1 MKDNEQDIQKN
12 KDYIVANTDASK
24 VINVT
29 DLKKDFTVGTQIV
42 SVLKGVT
49 FEINKG
55 EFAVI
60 IGASG
65 SGKSTLLHTL
75 LGLEPPTSG
84 SVKVL
89 DTEIYANTVED
100 DRSVFRKRHI
110 GMVYQQPNWI
120 RSLSVLEN
128 VAFPLILLGIDKT
141 ESTKR
146 AWEAIFNVGMR
157 EWTNYKPTELS
168 GGQQQKVALAR
179 ALVINPEIIVADE
192 PTGNL
197 DYESGKNL
205 MEMLVDLNN
214 QGRTIIMVTH
224 DLEYLKYCNTA
235 VRIKDGIVQGVY
247 RGADIENALKDSG
260 LGLKRAEEKDNNQ
273 TTNNNKV
280 NITKEDQSPNTIK
293 AQQVIERANKRVEE
307 MKKTDT
313 TPIHELLSIESN
325 EEKESKILNTEV
337 KKDIEP
343 KVTNIQ
349 DPTTN
354 LKEEKV
360 EVENKKE
367 VIKKQNNNITN
378 KFMGFFKK
386 ENKQN
391 EIEAKVKEVKE
402 NVEPITKPTTKVENI
417 ETSEIKQ
424 PIKPDTKDI
433 DIVNTLAIETIEKVK
448 KPKRRKFKKSKK
460 K

>member
-1 MKDNEQDIQKN
+1 MKDNEKDIKENKN
-12 KDYIVANTDASK
+12 YIVANTEASK
-24 VINVT
+24 VIQVIG
-29 DLKKDFTVGTQIV
+29 LKKDFTVGTQV
-42 SVLKGVT
+42 VNVLKEIT
-49 FEINKG
+49 FEINRG

-75 LGLEPPTSG
+75 LGLEPPTAG

-89 DTEIYANTVED
+89 DTEIYDNTVED

-168 GGQQQKVALAR
+168 GGQQQKIALAR

-235 VRIKDGIVQGVY
+235 VRIKDGMVQGVY
-247 RGADIENALKDSG
+247 RGNDVTSILKDSG
-260 LGLKRAEEKDNNQ
+260 LGMKRAETKDNNIRED
-273 TTNNNKV
+273 NKKAIE
-280 NITKEDQSPNTIK
+280 NTNTIK
-293 AQQVIERANKRVEE
+293 AQQVIERASKRVEE
-307 MKKTDT
+307 MKKEDVTSIQEILTTDPLEENT
-313 TPIHELLSIESN
+313 KTETP
-325 EEKESKILNTEV
+325 V
-337 KKDIEP
+337 KKDNQNSNVI
-343 KVTNIQ
+343 
-349 DPTTN
+349 
-354 LKEEKV
+354 
-360 EVENKKE
+360 NKS
-367 VIKKQNNNITN
+367 VVN
-378 KFMGFFKK
+378 KFKGFFKNK
-386 ENKQN
+386 EK
-391 EIEAKVKEVKE
+391 EIQPEEVKE
-402 NVEPITKPTTKVENI
+402 TIIKTETIDNIANTNIESAKNEIVEETKVAEIKKPITTDTNEIDKENAIVINKVEKI
-417 ETSEIKQ
+417 
-424 PIKPDTKDI
+424 
-433 DIVNTLAIETIEKVK
+433 K